1 MITSIPVGLGLN
13 DVAFNTKNNMLYV
26 PNSIPVVV
34 GLRMEI
40 LFTTHKMEILMM

>member
-1 MITSIPVGLGLN
+1 MITSIPVGLDLN
-13 DVAFNTKNNMLYV
+13 DVAFNMVYV
-26 PNSIPVVV
+26 PNSILVVV